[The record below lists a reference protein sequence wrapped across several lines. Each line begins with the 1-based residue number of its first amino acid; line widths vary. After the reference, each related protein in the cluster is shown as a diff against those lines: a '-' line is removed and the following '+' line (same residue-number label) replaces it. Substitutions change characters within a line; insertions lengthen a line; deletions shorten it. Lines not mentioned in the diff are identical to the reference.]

1 MNGGYMKK
9 LVKLCLA
16 FLLAFSVTSMVHST
30 QAVQIEAKTFQDFNY
45 EENRQG
51 IRITNYAGNSKIV
64 NIPSEIDGKPVVEI
78 GRTAFGECRG
88 IEEIVLPQTIEVIDD
103 YAFSKSTD
111 LKKISIPDSVKSI
124 GKYIFKDCISLTN
137 VTLPSSMRSL
147 SEGMF
152 SGCRELET
160 LTLPTN
166 LTSISS
172 GAFKGCSSLNQL
184 TLPNS
189 IITIE
194 SDVFNGCIELKEIIL
209 PSSLKTL
216 GDFAFSKCSSLVNV
230 QFSDSITSI
239 GQGAFQNCISL
250 DNVVLPNQLKVIGS
264 TTFSGCGTLKN
275 ITLPSNLEAIH
286 ASAFSACASLESIKF
301 PDTLTTIGTTAF
313 SACSKLEKIDLPES
327 LISLGEGAF
336 SYCSSLSSVTFPDKL
351 KTLEAEVFRY
361 CANLQHVVIP
371 DSITEI
377 KNYVFANCASLESVT
392 MPVSISRDKIGA
404 GIFFQSEQV
413 LTNVAENSGAYS
425 YCVNNGYRY
434 QILKEFIQ
442 LSQKEMTVYKGKYKK
457 LTLITKNGVVID
469 NAKIQ
474 WSSNNKAIADVNNG
488 IISGISEGTAIINA
502 EYNGMNVQCIV
513 TVDETIIPIDEITIT
528 QNEMEGNVGGILHL
542 SATINPQNTTEDS
555 TITWTSDN
563 EKIAVVNKRGSVILL
578 APGRVTISVKA
589 GNVSAQCSIT
599 VKNPIQSV
607 SISPAVSYSIN
618 LGDKF
623 QFRAG
628 ANPIDT
634 TDDVKLTW
642 KSSNPTVAKVDEK
655 GNITTFSEG
664 DTTITVTSINGKSA
678 SCRLRVNKNNDIPIT
693 GVSLDKTSV
702 EIKSGKTI
710 KLQAIILPEDTTMD
724 KTLRWTSDDES
735 VATVENGVITAVN
748 EGDTVITV
756 TTSNGKTA
764 QCNVRVYKVFY
775 NDLKKLIED
784 AEKINRESYTK
795 ESYQAFANELLQAK
809 AVCADM
815 EATQIEINHAVQ
827 MLENAISQLMERADS
842 TITELLIQTVEE
854 YSLLEKEYTS
864 EEFYSMKKAISF
876 AETILSKPVEERSKK
891 EVTEAIEQL
900 TIAKERL
907 DLISSKHILAKQIID
922 VQEMLDKQA
931 NNYTEQ
937 SVLNLLSAIEHGNTV
952 LIDYNSSIVHV
963 KQAIIEIEK
972 AILSLELK
980 EQEKASKDN
989 LIFFVQAI
997 KDTPKDLYT
1006 KTSYEAFALGL
1017 KQANVV
1023 IEDINAIQQE
1033 IDQVLKNLIMTYT
1046 NLIKQPNF
1054 KALDLELDLASDILK
1069 ESDAYYEDSIS
1080 QLKIVYQNALN
1091 VRHDENSSQK
1101 DIKQAEQK
1109 LRQVRMLAKKKK

>member
-1 MNGGYMKK
+1 MKK

-16 FLLAFSVTSMVHST
+16 FILAFSAASMVHST
-30 QAVQIEAKTFQDFNY
+30 QTVQIEAKTFQDFNY

-51 IRITNYAGNSKIV
+51 IRITNYAGSSKIV
-64 NIPSEIDGKPVVEI
+64 NIPSEINGKPVVEI

-88 IEEIVLPQTIEVIDD
+88 VEEIILPETIEVIDD
-103 YAFSKSTD
+103 YAFSKCTD
-111 LKKISIPDSVKSI
+111 LKKIRIPDSVKSI
-124 GKYIFKDCISLTN
+124 GEYVFKDCISLTN

-147 SEGMF
+147 SEGIF
-152 SGCRELET
+152 SGCRELKT
-160 LTLPTN
+160 LTLPAN

-184 TLPNS
+184 TLPDS
-189 IITIE
+189 IVTIE
-194 SDVFNGCIELKEIIL
+194 SDVFNGCIGLKEIIL
-209 PSSLKTL
+209 PSNLKTL
-216 GDFAFSKCSSLVNV
+216 GDFAFSKCSSLVNI

-264 TTFSGCGTLKN
+264 TTFSGCGALKN

-286 ASAFSACASLESIKF
+286 ASAFSACASLETIDF

-313 SACSKLEKIDLPES
+313 SACSKLEKIELPAS

-336 SYCSSLSSVTFPDKL
+336 SYCSSLKSVTFPDKL
-351 KTLEAEVFRY
+351 KTLEAEAFRY
-361 CANLQHVVIP
+361 CTNLQHVVIP

-404 GIFFQSEQV
+404 GIFFQSKQV
-413 LTNVAENSGAYS
+413 LANVAENSGAYS
-425 YCVNNGYRY
+425 YCVNNGYQY
-434 QILKEFIQ
+434 QVLKEFIQ
-442 LSQKEMTVYKGKYKK
+442 LSQKEMTLYKGKQKK

-474 WSSNNKAIADVNNG
+474 WSSNNKEIADVNNG
-488 IISGISEGTAIINA
+488 IISGVSEGTAIISA
-502 EYNGMNVQCIV
+502 SYNGMSVQCIV
-513 TVDETIIPIDEITIT
+513 MVDETIIPIEKITIT

-542 SATINPQNTTEDS
+542 SANINPQNTTEDS

-563 EKIAVVNKRGSVILL
+563 EKIAVVNKKGSVILL
-578 APGRVTISVKA
+578 APGKVTISAKA
-589 GNVSAQCSIT
+589 GNKSDQCTIT

-618 LGDKF
+618 LGDNF
-623 QFRAG
+623 QFRAS

-634 TDDVKLTW
+634 TDDTKLTW
-642 KSSNPTVAKVDEK
+642 KSSNPTVAKVDEN

-678 SCRLRVNKNNDIPIT
+678 SCRLRVNKNNDVPIT

-702 EIKSGKTI
+702 EVKSGKTV
-710 KLQAIILPEDTTMD
+710 KLQAAILPEDTNMD
-724 KTLRWTSDDES
+724 KTLRWTSDDETI
-735 VATVENGVITAVN
+735 AIVENGVITAVN
-748 EGDTVITV
+748 VGETTITV

-764 QCNVRVYKVFY
+764 KCIVRVYKVSY
-775 NDLKKLIED
+775 DDLKKLIEN
-784 AEKINRESYTK
+784 AEKINEESYTK
-795 ESYQAFANELLQAK
+795 ESYQVFANELLQAK

-815 EATQIEINHAVQ
+815 EATQTEIDHAMQ
-827 MLENAISQLMERADS
+827 MLENVISQLKERANS
-842 TITELLIQTVEE
+842 TINELLIQTAEE

-864 EEFYSMKKAISF
+864 EEFSSMKKAILF
-876 AETILSKPVEERSKK
+876 AETILNKPMEERSKK
-891 EVTEAIEQL
+891 EVTDAIEKL
-900 TIAKERL
+900 TIAKEGL
-907 DLISSKHILAKQIID
+907 DLISSKHILARQIID
-922 VQEMLDKQA
+922 TQKMIDKEA

-937 SVLNLLSAIEHGNTV
+937 SVHNLLSALEHGNAV

-963 KQAIIEIEK
+963 KQAIMDIEK
-972 AILSLELK
+972 AISNLELK

-989 LIFFVQAI
+989 LIFFVQTI

-1006 KTSYEAFALGL
+1006 KKSYESFASAL
-1017 KQANVV
+1017 KQAIVI
-1023 IEDINAIQQE
+1023 IEDTNAVQQE
-1033 IDQVLKNLIMTYT
+1033 IDLGLNNLIMTYT

-1054 KALDLELDLASDILK
+1054 IVLDLELTLAYDILS
-1069 ESDAYYEDSIS
+1069 EYDAYYEDSII
-1080 QLKIVYQNALN
+1080 QLKNVYQYALD
-1091 VRHDENSSQK
+1091 VRNDENTNQK
-1101 DIKQAEQK
+1101 DVKQAEQK
-1109 LRQVRMLAKKKK
+1109 LRQARMLAKKKM